1 MILILNMKKTLSLL
15 ILLMIG
21 ISAKAQWNNID
32 ETLLEIRP
40 TYSYH
45 YVDTMLD
52 NGNGIKLRTQM
63 CLPDC
68 DKSFPVVV
76 VRCPYLPAEMN
87 LDKLTE
93 PAQYACRGLGY
104 IIQNCRGTGG
114 SEGQYQPNIYER
126 EDGLSLANWL
136 NDQHWVKSIGLTGTS
151 YMSLTCWIIADIL
164 PEKVKCIHM
173 HHYGV
178 DRHLSAYNS
187 GLFRQ
192 DILTAWSIDCAKE
205 PINRPKKDPKTPYYD
220 EERYMPQITMDVDL
234 LGHELPWY
242 RDWISHTEYTDPYW
256 HQGVWAT
263 LRSIPEKVKVP
274 VTIVAGHFDHHN
286 EGTILGYHLLPAE
299 TKAKSRLIVGAWNHS
314 FVPTPT
320 IHNPTHDKEVNIA
333 ADAFNW
339 MYPILMEDQKP
350 EPEVLIYSIGEDR
363 WHRMAEW
370 PASEVYDK
378 KTFYLSDKTSN
389 GNKKALALNS
399 DAKELP
405 KETEIVYNYDPQNP
419 VISVGGETLFTSEQ
433 TRGSILQPEIGY
445 RDDVISF
452 LSDPLS
458 DNMTI
463 DGKIRARIYFSTD
476 VDDTALTFKVSEVMP
491 DGSSVNIRS
500 GITTLAFRNNRLGE
514 RQTYTPG
521 EIVELE
527 FEALPILWQVA
538 KGHRIRIDISSS
550 NFPEYA
556 IHSNYAGVWSEQTK
570 TRVAKQT
577 IHIGQKYQSCIEI
590 PLRK

>member
-1 MILILNMKKTLSLL
+1 MKKILSLL
-15 ILLMIG
+15 AFLLIS
-21 ISAKAQWNNID
+21 ISAQAQWNVID
-32 ETLLEIRP
+32 ETLLQAKP
-40 TYSYH
+40 SYAYH
-45 YVDTMLD
+45 YADTMLD
-52 NGNGIKLRTQM
+52 NGSGIKMRTQM
-63 CLPDC
+63 CLPDT
-68 DKSFPVVV
+68 DKPYPVVV
-76 VRCPYLPAEMN
+76 VRCPYLPAQMTLN
-87 LDKLTE
+87 QLTE
-93 PAQYACRGLGY
+93 PAQYASRGLGY
-104 IIQNCRGTGG
+104 IIQHCRGTGG

-126 EDGLSLANWL
+126 EDGLSLVNWL
-136 NDQHWVKSIGLTGTS
+136 NEQPWVKSIGLTGTS
-151 YMSLTCWIIADIL
+151 YMSLTCWIIADTL
-164 PEKVKCIHM
+164 PAKVKCIHM

-178 DRHLSAYNS
+178 DRYLSAYNS

-192 DILTAWSIDCAKE
+192 DILTAWSIDNAKE
-205 PINRPKKDPKTPYYD
+205 PIRKPKKDPKTPYYE
-220 EERYMPQITMDVDL
+220 EERYMPQISMDVDC

-256 HQGVWAT
+256 HQGVWET
-263 LRSIPEKVKVP
+263 LRSIPEKVKIP

-286 EGTILGYHLLPAE
+286 EGTLLGYQLLPAE

-314 FVPTPT
+314 FITTPT
-320 IHNPTHDKEVNIA
+320 LHNPVHDKEVNIA

-339 MYPILMEDQKP
+339 MFPILMEDQEP
-350 EPEVLIYSIGEDR
+350 QPEVLVYCIGEDR
-363 WHRMAEW
+363 WYSMTEW
-370 PASEVYDK
+370 PVIQGSSS
-378 KTFYLSDKTSN
+378 KTYYLSTRNSAAN
-389 GNKKALALNS
+389 QKALALETQP
-399 DAKELP
+399 AALP

-458 DNMTI
+458 EDMTI

-491 DGSSVNIRS
+491 DGTSVNIRS
-500 GITTLAFRNNRLGE
+500 GITTLAFRNDRLGA

-521 EIVELE
+521 DIVELN
-527 FEALPILWQVA
+527 FEALPILWQIA

-556 IHSNYAGVWSEQTK
+556 IHSNYAGVWAEQTK
-570 TRVAKQT
+570 TRVSRQT
-577 IHIGQKYQSCIEI
+577 IHIGQTYQSCIEI
-590 PLRK
+590 PLSHN